1 MRRHSSELCP
11 VHITYGPLSIAC
23 SRPEGHDGAHAGN
36 AVAWTDTAAARA
48 AEDPPTERLPPIG
61 ETVRRRPPV
70 PAPVRELKG
79 SALLRALADELDADG
94 LGGEDL

>member
-1 MRRHSSELCP
+1 MSHRYPMPPEGGPHECP
-11 VHITYGPLSIAC
+11 VCGDVHCAPSLTDET
-23 SRPEGHDGAHAGN
+23 RP
-36 AVAWTDTAAARA
+36 
-48 AEDPPTERLPPIG
+48 LPPIG